1 MLASVSADARHA
13 VALEGGCC
21 VKGAVRVHSGAAVVL
36 AAEPGGSCPGVVGLW
51 VGRAGALSGRRG
63 RYLVLVELQE
73 VVGGGISRHSERAAD
88 LPRRWKRSIR
98 RLNFVLAKTGSIMAL
113 RFR

>member
-1 MLASVSADARHA
+1 MRKGCGARA
-13 VALEGGCC
+13 QQGV
-21 VKGAVRVHSGAAVVL
+21 AVVP
-36 AAEPGGSCPGVVGLW
+36 AAEPGGSCLDVVALSVGRLGPFQAAVGAIWCLWSFRRLW
-51 VGRAGALSGRRG
+51 VA
-63 RYLVLVELQE
+63 
-73 VVGGGISRHSERAAD
+73 VVSRHSERAED